1 MNGQGEEDAPG
12 EGASRFLKRD
22 ELGELVARDEVTLD
36 GDEGRRLA
44 RVLDGAVRVAVRLGL
59 GLDDAE
65 VDLDLLDARAD
76 VELCAQEAQDAEE
89 LGARR
94 EESGVR
100 GEKRVL
106 VHELEDGEVEL
117 GVGEREELDGRLD
130 RVRVR
135 LGEGRDGLV
144 GEEGEDRVGL
154 VVEGEGRQAPE
165 AGEDEGAVLGARERD
180 EEGEQADRGRVGRLG
195 FGRRALLVSLL
206 LGRDGDGVPG

>member
-12 EGASRFLKRD
+12 EGASRFLERD
-22 ELGELVARDEVTLD
+22 ELGELVARDEVALD
-36 GDEGRRLA
+36 SDEGRRLA

-76 VELCAQEAQDAEE
+76 VELCAQEAQDAKE

-94 EESGVR
+94 EEGGVR
-100 GEKRVL
+100 GEERVL

-144 GEEGEDRVGL
+144 GE
-154 VVEGEGRQAPE
+154 
-165 AGEDEGAVLGARERD
+165 
-180 EEGEQADRGRVGRLG
+180 
-195 FGRRALLVSLL
+195 
-206 LGRDGDGVPG
+206 